1 MTSAAG
7 TVSCLVLCAVL
18 AAVLV
23 SLAGC
28 APAGSEQKLS
38 LLRVDA
44 PLKEPVWVPEKDA
57 VLALSEDGQ
66 RVVRV
71 DVRAAK
77 PGSPGPRVPIR
88 SKSFEDVGEN
98 LALSPEEPELAYLP
112 RPGSGR
118 ISALDTGTLRVVDV
132 YDVGDAPSYVTLD
145 VQSEIL
151 FALSETGSSVSG
163 AGLES
168 HRELPATGVE
178 GDAQTLVESPEKG
191 LDPAFWVAG
200 PEGVAFYGGDPP
212 ERLVERPMEASDI
225 AVDLTGAQR
234 AYVADGW
241 RVVALEGDPEGLLR
255 GELLVDATR
264 SMGEPVEHV
273 ASDELYVFATTAS
286 KLAVLRRE
294 SLEPVETVGFGPL
307 LEREGVRP
315 EGISGIAVGDRY
327 VYLTL
332 EGEPYVL
339 RVKKP

>member
-1 MTSAAG
+1 MTSAACA
-7 TVSCLVLCAVL
+7 VRCLVLCVVL
-18 AAVLV
+18 AAA
-23 SLAGC
+23 LAGC
-28 APAGSEQKLS
+28 SPATSEQKLS

-57 VLALSEDGQ
+57 VLALSEDGR

-71 DVRAAK
+71 DVRAAEA
-77 PGSPGPRVPIR
+77 GSPGPRPPVR

-112 RPGSGR
+112 RPGAGQ
-118 ISALDTGTLRVVDV
+118 ISALDTGTLRVVDA

-145 VQSEIL
+145 VQSEVL
-151 FALSETGSSVSG
+151 FALSETGSTVSG
-163 AGLES
+163 ARLES
-168 HRELPATGVE
+168 HQELPATGVE
-178 GDAQTLVESPEKG
+178 GGVQTLVESPEKG

-212 ERLVERPMEASDI
+212 ERMVGRPMEASDI

-234 AYVADGW
+234 AYVAEGE
-241 RVVALEGDPEGLLR
+241 RVVALEGDPEGLLE

-273 ASDELYVFATTAS
+273 ASDELYVFVATTAS
-286 KLAVLRRE
+286 KLTVLRRE
-294 SLEPVETVGFGPL
+294 ALEPVETVEFGSL

-315 EGISGIAVGDRY
+315 EGISGITVGDRY

-332 EGEPYVL
+332 EGKPYVL
-339 RVKKP
+339 SVKKP